1 MVLSLPVCPACQQGV
16 SSSLTE
22 VPSTVRL
29 ILGDQLNPEHSWF
42 GKKDASVTYVLM
54 EVRSE
59 TDYVVHHAQK
69 VIAIFAGM
77 RRMAELLTKQ
87 GHQVRYFRLSD
98 KDNRQNFAENLL
110 QVFKATKAARFSAK
124 SAVPPA
130 WSMCAWV
137 IQICSSVTPSCLQ
150 ASSNTGKS
158 PPGSMMAPCMVSS
171 HQTMEQF
178 CWKGVTGTVS

>member
-1 MVLSLPVCPACQQGV
+1 MVLSLPVRFACQRVV
-16 SSSLTE
+16 SSSLAG

-77 RRMAELLTKQ
+77 RRMAEVLIKQ
-87 GHQVRYFRLSD
+87 GHQVRYFRLGD
-98 KDNRQNFAENLL
+98 KDNQQSFAENLKR
-110 QVFKATKAARFSAK
+110 VFKETKA
-124 SAVPPA
+124 
-130 WSMCAWV
+130 
-137 IQICSSVTPSCLQ
+137 
-150 ASSNTGKS
+150 TGFEYQE
-158 PPGSMMAPCMVSS
+158 PD
-171 HQTMEQF
+171 
-178 CWKGVTGTVS
+178 